1 MILVDIGNTNIH
13 VCEDEK
19 IYNLKIPKKFN
30 DEVYYISVNKQKEKE
45 FLELNQNAI
54 NLENYINFNT
64 NYKNLGIDRIMACYS
79 IDIGTVID
87 AGSAITV
94 DFMKNKK
101 HLGGIIFP
109 GIFAYKKAFATISEK
124 LNKEYKKPENF
135 PNSTEEALWS
145 GSIGSIKCMIE
156 KYNIRPVYLT
166 GGDGEYLAK
175 FIDGIYVKDLVFR
188 GMKKVIKGII

>member
-30 DEVYYISVNKQKEKE
+30 NEVYYISVNKQKEKE

-54 NLENYINFNT
+54 NLKNYVNFNT
-64 NYKNLGIDRIMACYS
+64 NYKNLGIDRIMACIS
-79 IDIGTVID
+79 IETGTVVD

-109 GIFAYKKAFATISEK
+109 GIFAYKKAFATISKK
-124 LNKEYKKPENF
+124 LNKKFQKPENF
-135 PNSTEEALWS
+135 PNSTKEALWS
-145 GSIGSIKCMIE
+145 GSVGSIKCIIE
-156 KYNIRPVYLT
+156 KYNIMPIYLT
-166 GGDGEYLAK
+166 GGDGEYLAE
-175 FIDGIYVKDLVFR
+175 FIGGTYIKDLVFR
-188 GMKKVIKGII
+188 GMKKVIKGIK